1 MKDTDYWDQFL
12 STGRIE
18 DYLAY
23 RQNTSGNEYKETQ
36 EGAGTHAGTGQGYRD
51 GIGSITGRRDG

>member
-1 MKDTDYWDQFL
+1 MKDVNYWDQFL

-23 RQNTSGNEYKETQ
+23 RQSASGEGYKETQ

-51 GIGSITGRRDG
+51 DIRGITGRGDG